1 MCCDGCRRERAG
13 LGCVWVRNFWGPFGD
28 MEKKA
33 KWQKTR
39 ASAASVEIR
48 DAPTSGSSA
57 KLGRTQE
64 FVSALF
70 PEEVLLLPR
79 GIHSRG
85 FPEGML
91 TAWWLMGKLTQ
102 GSTRQLRTSSG
113 SREGSRREM
122 GLLPP
127 LSHSLP
133 PRAGLGP
140 AR

>member
-1 MCCDGCRRERAG
+1 MLRWMQTGAG
-13 LGCVWVRNFWGPFGD
+13 GVGLRVGKEFLGTFWGHG
-28 MEKKA
+28 EKSKVA
-33 KWQKTR
+33 KTR
-39 ASAASVEIR
+39 ASVASVEIR